1 MNIRRFAESD
11 MPAVLAIQGECAQA
25 AQWHEQDYTRLAQD
39 PAGLLLVAEVEPP
52 TLDASASGVTHK
64 DQRPSARS
72 GVAGFAAFYTLI
84 DEAELRNLAVARA
97 HQRRGIGRAL
107 LEEAHRRLRES
118 GVKRVCLEVRP
129 SNTPAL
135 RLYHGLC
142 YSLVA
147 TRKDYYQHPPED
159 GCVLSLIL

>member
-1 MNIRRFAESD
+1 MKIRRFAESD

-52 TLDASASGVTHK
+52 TLDASASAVAHK

-97 HQRRGIGRAL
+97 HQRRGTGKAL
-107 LEEAHRRLRES
+107 LEDL
-118 GVKRVCLEVRP
+118 
-129 SNTPAL
+129 PAAL
-135 RLYHGLC
+135 PVDVAELPHGPNGPVDAFDDKAGHALFKH
-142 YSLVA
+142 LG
-147 TRKDYYQHPPED
+147 D
-159 GCVLSLIL
+159 